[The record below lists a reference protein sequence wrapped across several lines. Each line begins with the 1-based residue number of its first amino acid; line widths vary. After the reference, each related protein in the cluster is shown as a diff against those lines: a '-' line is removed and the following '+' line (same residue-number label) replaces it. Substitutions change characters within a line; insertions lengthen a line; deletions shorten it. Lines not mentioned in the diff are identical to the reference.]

1 MRESRA
7 QATLEYALV
16 LFAFL
21 VMVAA
26 IAAMWRAGAEGVF
39 TSLASPCG
47 WMRESRAQATLE
59 YALVLFA
66 FLVMVAAI
74 AAMWRAGAEGVFT
87 SLASRAASH
96 ALDLGGAVDISLY

>member
-1 MRESRA
+1 MTTEADARRGRR
-7 QATLEYALV
+7 V
-16 LFAFL
+16 
-21 VMVAA
+21 
-26 IAAMWRAGAEGVF
+26 RDAGEPVRHEGVF
-39 TSLASPCG
+39 DASGWGSPCG

-66 FLVMVAAI
+66 FLAMVAAI